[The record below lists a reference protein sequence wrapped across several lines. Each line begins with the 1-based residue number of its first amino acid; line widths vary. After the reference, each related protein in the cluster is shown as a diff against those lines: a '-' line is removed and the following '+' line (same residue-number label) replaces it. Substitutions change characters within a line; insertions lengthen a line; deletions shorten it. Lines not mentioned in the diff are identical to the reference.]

1 MCHSFLP
8 TFIQELIFTFIQDWY
23 TICFNTDISVILIDL
38 CTDILQHIPKIVST
52 DRYMLYSPQMP
63 HLVFNGVPYRR
74 GVIWPFIFV
83 TIERTFNFS
92 SLFVMSFLLFLL
104 FSMYFFLWNISP
116 EIQFFSL
123 FKNWRCTITRYHNE
137 IKDTYYW

>member
-23 TICFNTDISVILIDL
+23 TICFNTDISVNLIDL

-63 HLVFNGVPYRR
+63 HLVFNGVPYHR
-74 GVIWPFIFV
+74 GVIWPSIFFKLLKGHS
-83 TIERTFNFS
+83 IFHR
-92 SLFVMSFLLFLL
+92 VMSFLLFLL

-123 FKNWRCTITRYHNE
+123 FKNWRCTITRYYNE